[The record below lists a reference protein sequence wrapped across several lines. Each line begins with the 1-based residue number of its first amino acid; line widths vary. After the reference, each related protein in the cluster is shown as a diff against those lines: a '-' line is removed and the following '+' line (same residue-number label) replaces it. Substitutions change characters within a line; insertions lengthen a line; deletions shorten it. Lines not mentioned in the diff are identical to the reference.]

1 VSTQTDSPARG
12 ASSRQFPPVA
22 ELAVASLA
30 LAIIGGIFMASYF
43 PRRPPLG
50 LPIALVV
57 ASAVLVATAVVMLS
71 RLREFAWDKFFLV
84 GRWTLAAYVVQAGM
98 IEYAFVHNHASGAP
112 LVIVTLMLVMFAF
125 NVPLIIS
132 FTVARYQSS

>member
-1 VSTQTDSPARG
+1 
-12 ASSRQFPPVA
+12 
-22 ELAVASLA
+22 
-30 LAIIGGIFMASYF
+30 
-43 PRRPPLG
+43 
-50 LPIALVV
+50 
-57 ASAVLVATAVVMLS
+57 MLS